1 MSFRFERSGQSH
13 AALCAKERSHLAHAA
28 ANIIRAMT
36 VHEVEQHGEDLLK
49 HINKQIP
56 LRAYKVDTK
65 PSPATMRAVATQ
77 LARKPLAPTDL
88 DIVIGWVAEMFAF
101 DKAELDI
108 LITVARWGKFET
120 WRELV
125 RRSSHRCSN
134 ITPSAISLLSKIPI
148 SVVEE
153 KLMEGS
159 RLLGTKLLRDDHDGE
174 FALGKLLKRMLRLNF
189 QSRDQLDRWLMPDA
203 EKSSLEWEDFEH
215 LGVMR
220 DLAEKVTRSKE
231 PISILL
237 YGAPGTGKTE
247 FARAL
252 AQQVEAGAVFAGL
265 VDEDGGEPERAERLS
280 HLMLLRALC
289 RSRKDRLI
297 VVDEADDVLLM
308 HERKNFSKQW
318 LNRLVE
324 NPEVPTIWIVNQ
336 HRDLDPALLRRMSL
350 VLGFEQPR
358 QPVRERIA
366 LRAATQHG
374 IALAAEELRE
384 VAALKTSAAVVSSGL
399 RTAKLAQGG
408 ALEAQM
414 AIHGVMRAMGQS
426 RQPDYAP
433 AAVYDPGLSRADTDL
448 ERLATRLVNA
458 PDKGWTLLLSG
469 PSGTGKSAFA
479 RHLALRM
486 GVDVEER
493 RCSDLISPYV
503 GETESNIAEAFAQA
517 TERGAMLLIDEVDS
531 FLHAREEGQRSWE
544 ISKVNEMLVQMDHL
558 RVPFVATT
566 NLADKLDPATQRRFT
581 LRVAF
586 QAMSGEQARSL
597 FRAHFAQDW
606 PTHYPAHEGQT
617 PGDFAVVANRARLL
631 GESEAG
637 VLLRWLREEVE
648 ARGGAQRGAMG
659 FCVPVG

>member
-1 MSFRFERSGQSH
+1 M
-13 AALCAKERSHLAHAA
+13 CAKERSHLAHAA